1 RFSDIRTVA
10 EFQARVPVSDY
21 DAMWNRW
28 WRPGFPDH
36 VDLTWPDRIPY
47 FAVTSGTTTGR
58 AKNIPVSTEMIRS
71 NLRAGVRLLEHF
83 VSADPASRVWGGR
96 TIFLGGSTGLR
107 RAAPGVRIG
116 DLSGIAAATQPF
128 WARLF
133 TSPPPRIAILSDW
146 DRKLDLLA
154 RGSIGA
160 D

>member
-1 RFSDIRTVA
+1 
-10 EFQARVPVSDY
+10 
-21 DAMWNRW
+21 
-28 WRPGFPDH
+28 
-36 VDLTWPDRIPY
+36 
-47 FAVTSGTTTGR
+47 
-58 AKNIPVSTEMIRS
+58 
-71 NLRAGVRLLEHF
+71 VRLLEHF

-160 D
+160 DIRAIAGQPMWLLAFFDRVSQLYGGKGGSPADWFPNLELIVHGGVLFAPYRATFQYLLGNSRIRRR